1 MFPSTVSLLA
11 AAALAGFAS
20 ASPINPRAVTPCGI
34 KNVMIIVL
42 ENADKTAV
50 LQDTYMGTTLK
61 QKGYFMNSYNGVT
74 HPSQPNYVAMV
85 AGSYY
90 TCTSDSNCNLA
101 KVG

>member
-1 MFPSTVSLLA
+1 MFSSTVSLLA
-11 AAALAGFAS
+11 AIAITGFTY
-20 ASPINPRAVTPCGI
+20 ASPINPRAIAPCGI

-42 ENADKTAV
+42 ENADKAAV
-50 LQDTYMGTTLK
+50 LKDTYLGTTLK

-90 TCTSDSNCNLA
+90 T
-101 KVG
+101 